1 MSKRKTIH
9 TKHLGENRYR
19 DLEVYYAAAS
29 TNYWDHSVKPKGI
42 YFASQFYTKSGGF
55 RRFQLSPAGTGRSD
69 SGYIL
74 VEELKNYRP
83 SVLKAVIARVE
94 QNADRIHALLDAGQN
109 SAVIA
114 LVRGAE
120 QKEVA

>member
-1 MSKRKTIH
+1 MNHFKVVR
-9 TKHLGENRYR
+9 L
-19 DLEVYYAAAS
+19 
-29 TNYWDHSVKPKGI
+29 

-55 RRFQLSPAGTGRSD
+55 RRFQLSPASTGRSD